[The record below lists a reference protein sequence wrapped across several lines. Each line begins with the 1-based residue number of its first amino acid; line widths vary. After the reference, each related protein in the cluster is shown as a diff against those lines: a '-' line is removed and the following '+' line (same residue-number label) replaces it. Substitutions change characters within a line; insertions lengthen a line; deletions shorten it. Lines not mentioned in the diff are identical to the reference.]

1 MRLRGLS
8 LLAPAAAMIVLA
20 AMSAA
25 HAQAPARVTDASE
38 LNVFALERLM
48 TRSEQVMLRSAADR
62 YAFYLPLSPRARVR
76 KATLDLVFTN
86 SISLLEPRSQLRVR
100 INGKVVGQTLL
111 EARNPAREIAI
122 DLPSNLMTPGY
133 NELEVF
139 VAQHYANQCENP
151 MSPELWT
158 NVDTVMSRL
167 TFEYDLAPVA
177 DSLADISLLI
187 DPLGWN
193 PFQLT
198 LMTGADELQESD
210 VTLGAG
216 LSQGV
221 AGLLRYRPLK
231 ISHAAAMLAS
241 PADMQRAS
249 GRVALIGNPADTD
262 VILFGTS
269 DQIAPFLPESVN
281 AEIVGPYI
289 GITRHVGD
297 ESRFVLVISGRDSAE
312 VSTAARAFTLAGA
325 ALPDVPGMT
334 VDEAVAP
341 EVPRY
346 ANSNAI
352 EAGKRY
358 GFSGFGAQT
367 TTLGGGSDRMEFEI
381 WLPPDLFVPADSVLE
396 VHVHMAYG
404 AGSDPG
410 SVVNL
415 ELNEQFSSA
424 IRLVSED
431 GGIFRDY
438 VIPIPASWLR
448 PGSNTLRFNA
458 FMAPMSKGDICFA
471 PSDSG
476 LFASIF
482 DDSWLLLTEARHHV
496 ELPNLQLTSRTGY
509 PYSTPADGSELHVR
523 TTSMNPDVV
532 ASAWM
537 LMGKMAQLGG
547 IPPWRATIGAAP
559 AGDDRHEIVVG
570 PIDELPPSMI
580 EEAPIRFGTNG
591 LLKATML
598 EMAAGREDSE
608 IVRGL
613 FSAGESLAQPAAVT
627 QAIASVSYS
636 GSPDARSYL
645 LQYESPTE
653 NGRLV
658 TLVTS
663 SSGSNLHSGVDRL
676 VEFDLWGSLKGDL
689 AIWDLSEDSAHTAN
703 IGPKFHIGQ
712 PDVQS
717 RASFFFSQRPGL
729 WVGLLIVAALV
740 FAFTSVRLLRERM
753 RKQA

>member
-1 MRLRGLS
+1 MRLKGFKYVS
-8 LLAPAAAMIVLA
+8 AAAALILLA
-20 AMSAA
+20 AMSVGY
-25 HAQAPARVTDASE
+25 AQDPSRTTDASE
-38 LNVFALERLM
+38 FDTFSLDRLM
-48 TRSEQVMLRSAADR
+48 TRSEQVMLKSAADR

-100 INGKVVGQTLL
+100 VNGKVVGQTLL
-111 EARNPAREIAI
+111 EARNPAREISV
-122 DLPSNLMTPGY
+122 DLPSDLMTPGY
-133 NELEVF
+133 NELEIF

-158 NVDTVMSRL
+158 NVDTSL
-167 TFEYDLAPVA
+167 SILKFEYDLAPVTE
-177 DSLADISLLI
+177 SLADIPRLI

-193 PFQLT
+193 PFGLT
-198 LMTGADELQESD
+198 ILTASEDLLESD
-210 VTLGAG
+210 LTLGAG

-221 AGLLRYRPLK
+221 AALLRYRPLK
-231 ISHAAAMLAS
+231 LSHAMALGAA
-241 PADMQRAS
+241 PDDVKRAS

-262 VILFGTS
+262 AILFGTA
-269 DQIAPFLPESVN
+269 DQVARFLPEVMR

-289 GITRHVGD
+289 GIARHIRD
-297 ESRFVLVISGRDSAE
+297 DSRFVLVISGRDTDE
-312 VSTAARAFTLAGA
+312 VAMAAKAFTLAGA

-334 VDEAVAP
+334 VDDAVAP
-341 EVPRY
+341 IVPRY
-346 ANSNAI
+346 ANANAI

-358 GFSGFGAQT
+358 GFAGFGGQT
-367 TTLGGGSDRMEFEI
+367 TTLGGGADRMEFEI

-415 ELNEQFSSA
+415 ELNGDFSSA
-424 IRLVSED
+424 IRLVSQD

-448 PGSNTLRFNA
+448 PGSNTMRFKA

-482 DDSWLLLTEARHHV
+482 DDSWLLLTDARHHV
-496 ELPNLQLTSRTGY
+496 ELPNLQLTSRTGF

-523 TTSMNPDVV
+523 TTSMNSDVV

-547 IPPWRATIGAAP
+547 IPPWRATISTAP
-559 AGDDRHEIVVG
+559 AEDGRHEIVVG
-570 PIDELPPSMI
+570 PIDELPPSLTD
-580 EEAPIRFGTNG
+580 EAPVQFGPNG
-591 LLKATML
+591 LLKSTVL
-598 EMAAGREDSE
+598 EMVEGQKDSE
-608 IVRGL
+608 TVRGL
-613 FSAGESLAQPAAVT
+613 FSSGQSLAQPPLMA
-627 QAIASVSYS
+627 QAIASVSYAAN
-636 GSPDARSYL
+636 PDGRSYL

-653 NGRLV
+653 GGRLV

-663 SSGSNLHSGVDRL
+663 SSGSSLHSGVNRL
-676 VEFDLWGSLKGDL
+676 VEFDLWGSLDGDL
-689 AIWDLSEDSAHTAN
+689 AVWDLSEGVARTAN
-703 IGPKFHIGQ
+703 IGSKFHIGQ
-712 PDVQS
+712 ADLQS
-717 RASFFFSQRPGL
+717 RASFFFSKRPGL
-729 WVGLLIVAALV
+729 WIGLLIFAALI
-740 FAFTSVRLLRERM
+740 FTLTSVRLLRQRM
-753 RKQA
+753 QQP